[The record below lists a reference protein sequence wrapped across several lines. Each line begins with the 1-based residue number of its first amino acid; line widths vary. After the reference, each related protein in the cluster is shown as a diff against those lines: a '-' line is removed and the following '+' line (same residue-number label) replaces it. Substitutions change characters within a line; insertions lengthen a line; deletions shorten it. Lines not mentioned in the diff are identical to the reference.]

1 MDKNSTKIR
10 NSREVIEH
18 QIGDYPENW
27 ISDDIGIADLN
38 PYIYPN
44 EKELKKNKII
54 PYYFSYFHQWSM
66 FENYNYIKKEIPDF
80 KENEYGR
87 TGYFHKL

>member
-44 EKELKKNKII
+44 EKELKRIKLFLII
-54 PYYFSYFHQWSM
+54 SVIFI
-66 FENYNYIKKEIPDF
+66 NGVCLKTIII
-80 KENEYGR
+80 
-87 TGYFHKL
+87 